1 MATLGCR
8 LAAATHPGPALLPDF
23 YVGNA
28 KVIIH
33 HLVSKQTQGEA
44 HPPRVTLDTSIANIT
59 QLLHP
64 NHCLKFSS
72 SLHGITIP
80 F

>member
-28 KVIIH
+28 KVITH
-33 HLVSKQTQGEA
+33 HLVSKQTEGER
-44 HPPRVTLDTSIANIT
+44 HFPL
-59 QLLHP
+59 
-64 NHCLKFSS
+64 
-72 SLHGITIP
+72 G
-80 F
+80 